1 MASIFET
8 SWRSWIHDFASA
20 IASGFE
26 KLWRQ
31 WIPRVGSAAA
41 SVFGRFL
48 RSWRLGPSTFVFKAI
63 VAAIVADALLLAF
76 ILLRRGYRRRYFA
89 KRDARVFELRQKWQA
104 LISGWIPFETWRNN
118 RFDRRII
125 ETIALDQ
132 FDAADSEQSAQL
144 LKFLRNSGLIEKRI
158 FEARHLKGWKRMR
171 ALVALGRTRA
181 PEGVPALAEGLRD
194 ADLEIRLAALRGLG
208 RTACPQ
214 AAEEILAW
222 AAERGLT
229 VPALPLQS
237 ALIQCCVERP
247 QMLLPYVQNAEGQ
260 LREVLGRVLGEVA
273 TPSLGLDLLQFVGDD
288 LDELRAA
295 AARALGNS
303 DSSLSLD
310 VLNELARDPTWFVR
324 LRAMVSLGKLAD
336 PRATSALLRGIM
348 DANRLVRLR
357 AAEGLIAFKGDL
369 LPIFEQVVGT
379 RDRYGLHAYLTALE
393 NANLRGKLEAELQDS
408 ALVSEEK
415 RERFQNVLQSAALP
429 EEASA
434 RETQRDPQP
443 IKITA
448 AR

>member
-1 MASIFET
+1 MVSI
-8 SWRSWIHDFASA
+8 
-20 IASGFE
+20 FE
-26 KLWRQ
+26 KLWRLS
-31 WIPRVGSAAA
+31 PSA
-41 SVFGRFL
+41 
-48 RSWRLGPSTFVFKAI
+48 FVFKAI
-63 VAAIVADALLLAF
+63 IVAIVADALLLMF
-76 ILLRRGYRRRYFA
+76 ILLRRAYRRRYFA

-104 LISGWIPFETWRNN
+104 LISGWIPFETWRNK

-132 FDAADSEQSAQL
+132 FEAAGPEQSAQL

-158 FEARHLKGWKRMR
+158 FEARHLKGWRRMR

-181 PEGVPALAEGLRD
+181 PEGIPALAEGLRD
-194 ADLEIRLAALRGLG
+194 NDLEIRLAALRGLG

-222 AAERGLT
+222 IAERGLS

-237 ALIQCCVERP
+237 ALIQCCAERP
-247 QMLLPYVQNAEGQ
+247 QLLLPYVQNAEGP

-295 AARALGNS
+295 AARALGHS
-303 DSSLSLD
+303 DSALALD

-324 LRAMVSLGKLAD
+324 LRAMVSLGKLSD
-336 PRATSALLRGIM
+336 PRATSALLRGIT
-348 DANRLVRLR
+348 DAHRLVRLR
-357 AAEGLIAFKGDL
+357 AAEGLIALKREI

-379 RDRYGLHAYLTALE
+379 RDRYGLHAFLTALE
-393 NANLRGKLEAELQDS
+393 NANLRRKLEAELQDNT
-408 ALVSEEK
+408 LINEDK
-415 RERFQNVLQSAALP
+415 RECLRSVLLSASLP
-429 EEASA
+429 EDASSPE
-434 RETQRDPQP
+434 RQP
-443 IKITA
+443 DKMTA